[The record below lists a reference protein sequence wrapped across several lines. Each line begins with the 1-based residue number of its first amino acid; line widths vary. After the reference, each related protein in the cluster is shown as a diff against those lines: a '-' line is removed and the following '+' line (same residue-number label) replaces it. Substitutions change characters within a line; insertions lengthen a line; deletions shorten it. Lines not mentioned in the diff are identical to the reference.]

1 MRAKWGV
8 VAAILML
15 AGSATAQAPQKP
27 ITIVVPFAPGASSDG
42 IARVIASGITAR
54 TGRQVIVENKPGGGG
69 AIGLMAVAKAAP
81 DGDTLGIGAAGA
93 TVINP
98 HIPGAPA
105 NFDPLRDIMPVAKL
119 MELPIIVVANP
130 AAGPKTVRE
139 LIERSKATPDGL
151 SYGSTGVN
159 SLQHLGME
167 LLKKQTG
174 ANLVHVPY
182 RGSTPAVT
190 DVLGGQTLLASVD
203 LTSALPH
210 IQAGKLTAVGMT
222 TARRSAIAPDIP
234 TIAEGGVPGFGI
246 SPGFLGLFAP
256 AGTPAAVVKQI
267 TRDVAAILAEPD
279 AAVKVRLLAADVAYE
294 DDVTFAKFLASES
307 QKWKEAIQG
316 MNLSN

>member
-1 MRAKWGV
+1 MRAKWVV

-15 AGSATAQAPQKP
+15 AGPAMAQAPQKP

-42 IARVIASGITAR
+42 IARIIASGLTAR

-69 AIGLMAVAKAAP
+69 AIGLMAVAKATP

-105 NFDPLRDIMPVAKL
+105 NFDPLRDIVPVAKL

-130 AAGPKTVRE
+130 AAGPKSVRE
-139 LIERSKATPDGL
+139 LIERSKATPGGL

-190 DVLGGQTLLASVD
+190 DVLGGQTLIASVD

-210 IQAGKLTAVGMT
+210 IQAGKLTALGMT

-246 SPGFLGLFAP
+246 SAGFLGLFAP
-256 AGTPAAVVKQI
+256 AGTPAEVVKQV
-267 TRDVAAILAEPD
+267 TREVAAILAEPD